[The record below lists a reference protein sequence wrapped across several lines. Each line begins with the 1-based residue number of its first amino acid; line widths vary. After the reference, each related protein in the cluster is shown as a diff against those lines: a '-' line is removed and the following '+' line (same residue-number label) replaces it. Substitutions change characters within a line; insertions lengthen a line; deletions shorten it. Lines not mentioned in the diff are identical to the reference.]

1 MFNLKLF
8 NYFKL
13 YNPENVYVSKDGGGA
28 GNNWASGYHQGEK
41 LQEEI
46 FDILDREADGSD
58 SLEVITLFLFLHFI
72 IYNFNFIYLKNVI

>member
-1 MFNLKLF
+1 MLISVEIKKLF
-8 NYFKL
+8 ICHKL

-58 SLEVITLFLFLHFI
+58 SLEVIIPIFTF
-72 IYNFNFIYLKNVI
+72 